1 MAQREERW
9 KEGGPDFSGEPGKVK
24 WDRLSRRRSRMAEA
38 STLFRFVY
46 PVTNRVGGGARR
58 RRKSTGK
65 LYSLHILGFPGSGAP
80 KTLLILVLN
89 GHQLIPLEP

>member
-46 PVTNRVGGGARR
+46 PVTNRVGGG
-58 RRKSTGK
+58 KVQGNSIPSTF
-65 LYSLHILGFPGSGAP
+65 LAFPGSGAP
-80 KTLLILVLN
+80 NTLLILVLN